1 MNETIYLVDNNV
13 LAKLTGAQLGS
24 RLFRES
30 CRVPDEVVHEAGQRR
45 AELLEEVRF
54 ATTPVV
60 LRALARV
67 MAEVVPGDIDLV
79 DLYRNKG
86 GADPFL
92 IACAL
97 AGMEDGQDK
106 LFSPDWVLVT
116 EDRGVRRM
124 AERQGVR
131 WLWNSEFVMYLNAD
145 AAR

>member
-1 MNETIYLVDNNV
+1 MSWCS
-13 LAKLTGAQLGS
+13 GASQ
-24 RLFRES
+24 
-30 CRVPDEVVHEAGQRR
+30 
-45 AELLEEVRF
+45 
-54 ATTPVV
+54 
-60 LRALARV
+60 
-67 MAEVVPGDIDLV
+67 
-79 DLYRNKG
+79 G

-131 WLWNSEFVMYLNAD
+131 WQSNSEFVTYLNAD

>member
-1 MNETIYLVDNNV
+1 MKETIYLVDNNV

-24 RLFRES
+24 RFFRER
-30 CRVPDEVVHEAGQRR
+30 CRVPDEVVHEAGPQR

-60 LRALARV
+60 LRVLTRV
-67 MAEVVPGDIDLV
+67 MAEIIPGDIDLV

-97 AGMEDGQDK
+97 AGIEDGRDK
-106 LFSPDWVLVT
+106 LFAPDWVLVT
-116 EDRGVRRM
+116 EDRGVRKM
-124 AERQGVR
+124 AERLDVEWQ
-131 WLWNSEFVMYLNAD
+131 SKAEFVRDLESD
-145 AAR
+145 R